1 MRKQNMGMRK
11 RGMRA
16 MAGRMMVG
24 MLVAAMAA
32 VLIKMMP
39 ALMRRARSEQ
49 E

>member
-11 RGMRA
+11 GGMRA

-39 ALMRRARSEQ
+39 ALMRRARAEQ